1 MKTERFTLSVLGC
14 DCDLIEDQII
24 TKQEFNKRI
33 KELKE
38 RVKETADNE
47 YPIEFHLIE
56 DESVSLK
63 VEVYAFT
70 LATTDVYLR
79 HYTCKEGYYFK

>member
-1 MKTERFTLSVLGC
+1 MKTERFTLSICGC
-14 DCDLIEDQII
+14 DYDLIEDQII

-33 KELKE
+33 KDLKE
-38 RVKETADNE
+38 KVNETADDE
-47 YPIEFHLIE
+47 YPIEFHLIK

-79 HYTCKEGYYFK
+79 HYTCKEGYCFK